1 MKTAV
6 LATTRGIVLTFR
18 AAPPNNQSLT
28 RLVLSES
35 SDVTADI
42 ANTDRPLLASC
53 ETVACRPRIN
63 LVKLPTRLARS
74 RSLAPWIDK
83 LPDPVFRRHVTLNV
97 ATSNTEE
104 KCYGF
109 TKCTRENQTN
119 APRLSLSLSLPIL
132 PSSSS
137 FYPRFDEPTCKNQ
150 RLFSQIDFSHNRNSF
165 DSILFDRLGFS
176 PRTKR
181 SDYCSNAYLRAVRR
195 RKGKEKEGEIVDR
208 ICHYSEWYRMASI
221 LSRLGPP
228 RPFSFSDP
236 VSVPV

>member
-119 APRLSLSLSLPIL
+119 APRLSLSLSPNFTPLL
-132 PSSSS
+132 FTLDS
-137 FYPRFDEPTCKNQ
+137 TNQ
-150 RLFSQIDFSHNRNSF
+150 RGKTNVSF
-165 DSILFDRLGFS
+165 LKSTFHTTEIRSIR
-176 PRTKR
+176 
-181 SDYCSNAYLRAVRR
+181 
-195 RKGKEKEGEIVDR
+195 
-208 ICHYSEWYRMASI
+208 
-221 LSRLGPP
+221 
-228 RPFSFSDP
+228 SFSIDS
-236 VSVPV
+236 VSRRERNVAIIARTRI

>member
-119 APRLSLSLSLPIL
+119 APRLSLSLSQFY
-132 PSSSS
+132 SSS
-137 FYPRFDEPTCKNQ
+137 FYPRFDEPKTNV
-150 RLFSQIDFSHNRNSF
+150 SF
-165 DSILFDRLGFS
+165 LKSTFHTTEIRSIR
-176 PRTKR
+176 
-181 SDYCSNAYLRAVRR
+181 
-195 RKGKEKEGEIVDR
+195 
-208 ICHYSEWYRMASI
+208 
-221 LSRLGPP
+221 
-228 RPFSFSDP
+228 SFSIDS
-236 VSVPV
+236 VSRRERNVAIIARTRI

>member
-119 APRLSLSLSLPIL
+119 APRLSLSLSQFYLPPL
-132 PSSSS
+132 LFTLDS
-137 FYPRFDEPTCKNQ
+137 TNQ
-150 RLFSQIDFSHNRNSF
+150 RGKTNVSF
-165 DSILFDRLGFS
+165 LKSTFHTTEIRSIR
-176 PRTKR
+176 
-181 SDYCSNAYLRAVRR
+181 
-195 RKGKEKEGEIVDR
+195 
-208 ICHYSEWYRMASI
+208 
-221 LSRLGPP
+221 
-228 RPFSFSDP
+228 SFSIDS
-236 VSVPV
+236 VSRRERNVAIIARTRI

>member
-1 MKTAV
+1 MSISKPLTNNFDRRTAEEGGRRIFVKTAV

-119 APRLSLSLSLPIL
+119 APRLSLSQFYLPPL
-132 PSSSS
+132 LFTLDS
-137 FYPRFDEPTCKNQ
+137 TNQ
-150 RLFSQIDFSHNRNSF
+150 RGKTNVSF
-165 DSILFDRLGFS
+165 LESTFHTTEIRSIR
-176 PRTKR
+176 
-181 SDYCSNAYLRAVRR
+181 
-195 RKGKEKEGEIVDR
+195 
-208 ICHYSEWYRMASI
+208 
-221 LSRLGPP
+221 
-228 RPFSFSDP
+228 SFSIDS
-236 VSVPV
+236 VSRRERNVAIIARTRI

>member
-119 APRLSLSLSLPIL
+119 APRLSLSPNFTPLLFTLDS
-132 PSSSS
+132 
-137 FYPRFDEPTCKNQ
+137 TNQ
-150 RLFSQIDFSHNRNSF
+150 RAKTNVSF
-165 DSILFDRLGFS
+165 LESTFHTTEIRSIR
-176 PRTKR
+176 
-181 SDYCSNAYLRAVRR
+181 
-195 RKGKEKEGEIVDR
+195 
-208 ICHYSEWYRMASI
+208 
-221 LSRLGPP
+221 
-228 RPFSFSDP
+228 SFSIDS
-236 VSVPV
+236 VSRRERNVAIIARTRI

>member
-1 MKTAV
+1 MSISKRLTNNFDRRTAEEGGRRIFVKTAV

-119 APRLSLSLSLPIL
+119 APRLSLSPNFTFLLFFL
-132 PSSSS
+132 PSIRRTNVEKPTSLFSNRL
-137 FYPRFDEPTCKNQ
+137 FTQPKFVRFDP
-150 RLFSQIDFSHNRNSF
+150 F
-165 DSILFDRLGFS
+165 
-176 PRTKR
+176 R
-181 SDYCSNAYLRAVRR
+181 STRFLAEN
-195 RKGKEKEGEIVDR
+195 ET
-208 ICHYSEWYRMASI
+208 
-221 LSRLGPP
+221 
-228 RPFSFSDP
+228 
-236 VSVPV
+236 